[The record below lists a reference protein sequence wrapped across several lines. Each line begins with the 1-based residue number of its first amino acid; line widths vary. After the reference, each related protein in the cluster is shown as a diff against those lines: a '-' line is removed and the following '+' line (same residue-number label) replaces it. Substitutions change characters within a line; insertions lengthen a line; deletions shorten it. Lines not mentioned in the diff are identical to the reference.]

1 MAMTYRIALL
11 TTLGLIACG
20 GGGPGSGTSVAPAPI
35 GVIAT
40 PAEVDSLWTAGVTN
54 FRAGHWED
62 AAAAFERVLLEF
74 RPGDPR
80 IPEGRFFLGE
90 CYLATKSHLQ
100 AVREFRK
107 VADETPNHAL
117 APEALL
123 RAADAYSDLWRRAEL
138 DPTYGHTALATY
150 QELTS
155 RYPESSAAARARSKI
170 NGLNERFAE
179 KEWQAAEYYLR
190 LKAYDSAILYLK
202 NLVANYPATNVAE
215 RALLRLVR
223 AYRRLGYTEDAE
235 ETCAALRR
243 FHPDAVELPE
253 VCPDSVPATAG
264 R

>member
-1 MAMTYRIALL
+1 MAMTYRTALL

-20 GGGPGSGTSVAPAPI
+20 GGPGSGTAVAPAPI
-35 GVIAT
+35 GVVAT
-40 PAEVDSLWTAGVTN
+40 QAEVDSLWTVGVQN

-62 AAAAFERVLLEF
+62 AAAAFERLLLEF

-138 DPTYGHTALATY
+138 DPTYGQTALATY

-155 RYPESSAAARARSKI
+155 RYPESSAAARARAKI
-170 NGLNERFAE
+170 NVLNEKFAE

-190 LKAYDSAILYLK
+190 RKAYDSAILYLK
-202 NLVANYPATNVAE
+202 NLVANYPATSVAE

-235 ETCAALRR
+235 ETCVALRR
-243 FHPDAVELPE
+243 FHPDASGLPE